1 MRSRPLP
8 IIYTTINVYKDF
20 VSCLRNHASYM
31 AEEKIASI
39 LLLSTTLIS
48 KPILDSENE
57 LKAYQ

>member
-1 MRSRPLP
+1 
-8 IIYTTINVYKDF
+8 
-20 VSCLRNHASYM
+20 M